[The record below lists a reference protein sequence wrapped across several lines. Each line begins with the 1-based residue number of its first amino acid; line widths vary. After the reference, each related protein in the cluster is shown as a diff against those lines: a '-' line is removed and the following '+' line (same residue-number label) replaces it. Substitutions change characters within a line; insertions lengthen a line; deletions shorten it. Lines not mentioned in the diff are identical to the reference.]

1 MKFDHTY
8 FNAVA
13 AFMEDAEAAA
23 NEYSILRE
31 QGAHPSS
38 LTRTLDQRMEDS
50 AQAVL
55 AMQRN
60 LADKAMVHVVKC
72 LVTTGDVDNVRRTAD
87 LWLGNLLVDVRVVVA
102 ADAEIKRLGED
113 APRAAELIRRRNNAA
128 KTAVWNGASIYQ
140 LATCTGRTTAEVN
153 GWFAD
158 SQH

>member
-1 MKFDHTY
+1 MHFDHAY

-13 AFMEDAEAAA
+13 TFMDNAEAAA
-23 NEYSILRE
+23 NEYNILRE

-38 LTRTLDQRMEDS
+38 FTRKLDQRLDNS
-50 AQAVL
+50 AQKVL
-55 AMQRN
+55 DLQRN
-60 LADKAMVHVVKC
+60 LADKAMVCAVKC

-87 LWLGNLLVDVRVVVA
+87 LWLGNLLVDVRAVVA

-113 APRAAELIRRRNNAA
+113 TPRAAELIRRRNNAA

>member
-13 AFMEDAEAAA
+13 TFMDNAEAAA

-38 LTRTLDQRMEDS
+38 FTRKLDQRLDNS

-72 LVTTGDVDNVRRTAD
+72 LVKTGDVDNVRRTAD
-87 LWLGNLLVDVRVVVA
+87 LWLGNLLVDVRAVVA